1 LPSISSLLQRIPDE
15 FKPMAAFGIGGLI
28 LVALVLIHGT
38 GLHKILVRFK
48 RRELQLRSGRP
59 HLGRARFHFGWAV
72 FQMLALHVMEIML
85 WAVLLTWMGFVLRP
99 MDAVYFCANSYT
111 TLGFGNI
118 DLGAQWRNISPV
130 IAISGLFTFAWTTST
145 LVTMVSSY
153 VKLIE
158 QLEIERAEELAMR
171 AAAKQAGIEVLKEEK
186 TKETVEVLAARKAA
200 GKTPFFQRHKI
211 WKQER
216 IEVDQ
221 LRSAAKEEVGSIHVK
236 ERSAEEK
243 LGDIGSQNEPGA
255 NK

>member
-1 LPSISSLLQRIPDE
+1 
-15 FKPMAAFGIGGLI
+15 
-28 LVALVLIHGT
+28 
-38 GLHKILVRFK
+38 
-48 RRELQLRSGRP
+48 
-59 HLGRARFHFGWAV
+59 
-72 FQMLALHVMEIML
+72 
-85 WAVLLTWMGFVLRP
+85 
-99 MDAVYFCANSYT
+99 VYFCANSYT
-111 TLGFGNI
+111 TLGFGSI
-118 DLGAQWRNISPV
+118 DLGGQWRNISPV
-130 IAISGLFTFAWTTST
+130 IAISGLFTFAWTTSS

-153 VKLIE
+153 AKLIE

-216 IEVDQ
+216 VEVEQ
-221 LRSAAKEEVGSIHVK
+221 LRSAAKEEVRSIHVK

-243 LGDIGSQNEPGA
+243 LGDVASPNEPGA